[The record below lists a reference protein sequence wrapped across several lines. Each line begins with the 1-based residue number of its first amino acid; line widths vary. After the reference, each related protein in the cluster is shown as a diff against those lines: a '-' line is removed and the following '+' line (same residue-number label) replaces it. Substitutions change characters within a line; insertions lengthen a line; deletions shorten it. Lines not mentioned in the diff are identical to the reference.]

1 MNNLQGLIERWGAL
15 PKQQRLLAAVGSPI
29 VVFALFYFII
39 LSGVDNAL
47 QEATQNIAKQ
57 KRTQG
62 DLEVEIRNQHVLE
75 QEFKFKQAKVR
86 EIERKIPMEA
96 DPGDLLDKVY
106 EQAGVARLDL
116 RTFKPESELR
126 VKEMAFIINR
136 GDFSGTYHAVGE
148 FLDRIGHLERLVKV
162 LAIQFK
168 VNSNAITKDG
178 ASIANQLV
186 GTATIAAF
194 RLLRPDEIESLG
206 KKRRRGRRR

>member
-1 MNNLQGLIERWGAL
+1 MNNLQSLVERWGAL
-15 PKQQRLLAAVGSPI
+15 PKQQRMLVAVGSPI

-47 QEATQNIAKQ
+47 QDATQNIAKQ

-106 EQAGVARLDL
+106 EQAGVSRLDL

>member
-1 MNNLQGLIERWGAL
+1 
-15 PKQQRLLAAVGSPI
+15 
-29 VVFALFYFII
+29 
-39 LSGVDNAL
+39 
-47 QEATQNIAKQ
+47 
-57 KRTQG
+57 
-62 DLEVEIRNQHVLE
+62 
-75 QEFKFKQAKVR
+75 
-86 EIERKIPMEA
+86 MEA

-106 EQAGVARLDL
+106 EQAGVSRLDL

-168 VNSNAITKDG
+168 VNNNAITKDG